1 MAQWFKDLAL
11 SPLWL
16 RATAVVQVRSLAREL
31 WHAQRMAQKKQK
43 NFMFYW
49 KRLPLT
55 QKNKCRYFSSHYLKI
70 SEIHASPRSL

>member
-31 WHAQRMAQKKQK
+31 WHAQHMAQKKKKFHVLLETSAIDPEEQMQVFFISLFK
-43 NFMFYW
+43 N
-49 KRLPLT
+49 L
-55 QKNKCRYFSSHYLKI
+55 
-70 SEIHASPRSL
+70 